1 MSAQVRAR
9 LDALLMIEEVLGVAA
24 IDAAG
29 EVEACINLVDR
40 DAASLYRVLA
50 RAVVNFSHPAE
61 GHGEHAPS
69 FATFAVREGQ
79 IAFSGTRRRSLIV
92 LTYPDIQVQGLKALL
107 HEVLSDLDLA
117 DRQPFAP
124 PTAPTMPL
132 G

>member
-1 MSAQVRAR
+1 

-29 EVEACINLVDR
+29 EVEACINLVER
-40 DAASLYRVLA
+40 DASSLYRVLA
-50 RAVVNFSHPAE
+50 RAVGNFSHPNE
-61 GHGEHAPS
+61 GHGERPPS

-107 HEVLSDLDLA
+107 HEVLGDLDRA
-117 DRQPFAP
+117 ERQPFAP

>member
-9 LDALLMIEEVLGVAA
+9 LDALLTIEEVLGVAA

-29 EVEACINLVDR
+29 EIEACINLVER
-40 DAASLYRVLA
+40 DAASLYRVLS
-50 RAVVNFSHPAE
+50 RAVGNFSHPDDGRYE
-61 GHGEHAPS
+61 RPPS

-79 IAFSGTRRRSLIV
+79 IAFSGTHRRSLIV
-92 LTYPDIQVQGLKALL
+92 LTYPDIHVQGLKALL
-107 HEVLSDLDLA
+107 HEVLHDLDLA
-117 DRQPFAP
+117 ERQPFAP